1 MRKNKCFFDLFCSLK
16 KTNKKKPHLQLTKR
30 ENKNTL
36 DWFEYERDNYGSMIA
51 HTIVIKIILIF
62 SCFSLQPPLKYALFL
77 LSNDMLSKRNLNK
90 KRAPQTSDRKKKDE
104 NVP

>member
-1 MRKNKCFFDLFCSLK
+1 
-16 KTNKKKPHLQLTKR
+16 
-30 ENKNTL
+30 
-36 DWFEYERDNYGSMIA
+36 MIV
-51 HTIVIKIILIF
+51 HTILIKIILIF

-90 KRAPQTSDRKKKDE
+90 KRASQTSDRKKKRDE

>member
-1 MRKNKCFFDLFCSLK
+1 
-16 KTNKKKPHLQLTKR
+16 
-30 ENKNTL
+30 
-36 DWFEYERDNYGSMIA
+36 MIA

-62 SCFSLQPPLKYALFL
+62 GCFSLQPPLKYALFL

-90 KRAPQTSDRKKKDE
+90 KRALQTSDRKKRDE